1 MIPRH
6 VGLKR
11 LSVAFLIFLGFA
23 AQALWS
29 DLATLRLH
37 TASSVEAS
45 IFLALDAGLALTALA
60 AIVGLLQPRRWAA
73 LAVGAWFVVA
83 AAFLSWIWWFLPVA
97 VDLGLE
103 RVVERLARGQGRRVE
118 GALAGEGRLGA
129 ALARDGERPRI
140 ELLAPLF
147 VGLL

>member
-97 VDLGLE
+97 VD
-103 RVVERLARGQGRRVE
+103 RMPA
-118 GALAGEGRLGA
+118 RLGIAFLVLAVAGRVLVRSLRKSNA
-129 ALARDGERPRI
+129 A
-140 ELLAPLF
+140 
-147 VGLL
+147 